1 MPSIRTLKTFL
12 AVARHGSFSA
22 AGKEIGLTAAAV
34 GLQIRSLEADLN
46 QTLFDRSGR
55 AIVLNTAGRGLVEPV
70 KELVARYEALPAVQQ
85 GEQLTGM
92 VVMGTLVS
100 ALMGAFADGLWALMG
115 KHPGLEVKLFAGLS
129 ADFAR
134 RVDRGELDA
143 AVITQPPD
151 RLPSNLVWT
160 ALYSEPLVL
169 IVPRRPHF
177 PMPAGPLD
185 ILAQCPFLRFDRDA
199 WTGHLVNQALD
210 QCGATVR
217 EGMELNSVE
226 AIVALVRQGFGVS
239 IVPQLANVQWSRDRA
254 LKIVPMPGVGVQRVV
269 GLLERKQHSRQR
281 FTDAIKDYFLSEAPV
296 PKARTPGDAGP
307 RSRRP

>member
-1 MPSIRTLKTFL
+1 MPSIRTLKSFL

-70 KELVARYEALPAVQQ
+70 KELVARYEALPALQQ
-85 GEQLTGM
+85 GEQLTGT

-100 ALMGAFADGLWALMG
+100 ALMGAFADGLWALMRE
-115 KHPGLEVKLFAGLS
+115 HPSLEVKLFAGLS
-129 ADFAR
+129 ADFAL

-177 PMPAGPLD
+177 PMPADPLPM
-185 ILAQCPFLRFDRDA
+185 LTQCPFLRFDRDA
-199 WTGHLVNQALD
+199 WTGHLVNQALE

-239 IVPQLANVQWSRDRA
+239 IVPQLANVQWSRDRS
-254 LKIVPMPGVGVQRVV
+254 LRIVPMPGVGVQRHV
-269 GLLERKQHSRQR
+269 GLLERKQHSRKR
-281 FTDAIKDYFLSEAPV
+281 FTDAIKAYFLSEALT
-296 PKARTPGDAGP
+296 PKP
-307 RSRRP
+307 R

>member
-34 GLQIRSLEADLN
+34 GLQIRSLETDLN

-70 KELVARYEALPAVQQ
+70 KELVARYDALSAAQQ
-85 GEQLTGM
+85 SDPLTGM

-100 ALMGAFADGLWALMG
+100 ALMGAFADGLWALMR

-129 ADFAR
+129 ADFAL

-143 AVITQPPD
+143 AVITQPPE
-151 RLPSNLVWT
+151 RLPANLVWT
-160 ALYSEPLVL
+160 ALYAEPLVL

-177 PMPAGPLD
+177 TMPADPLE
-185 ILAQCPFLRFDRDA
+185 ILTQCPFLRFDRQA
-199 WTGHLVNQALD
+199 WTGHLVNRALK

-239 IVPQLANVQWSRDRA
+239 IVPQLANVQWSRDRS
-254 LKIVPMPGVGVQRVV
+254 LQIVPMPAVTVQRDV

-281 FTDAIKDYFLSEAPV
+281 FTDAIKDYFLSERPV
-296 PKARTPGDAGP
+296 PKAR
-307 RSRRP
+307 

>member
-1 MPSIRTLKTFL
+1 MPSIRTLKSFL
-12 AVARHGSFSA
+12 AVARHGSLSA

-34 GLQIRSLEADLN
+34 GLQIRALEADLN
-46 QTLFDRSGR
+46 QTLFDHSGR

-70 KELVARYEALPAVQQ
+70 KDLVARYEGLSAAPQ
-85 GEQLTGM
+85 GEQLTGT

-115 KHPGLEVKLFAGLS
+115 QHPALEVKLFAGQS
-129 ADFAR
+129 ADFAL

-143 AVITQPPD
+143 AVIAQPPG

-177 PMPAGPLD
+177 PMPADPLD
-185 ILAQCPFLRFDRDA
+185 ILTQCPFLRFDRQA
-199 WTGHLVNQALD
+199 WTGHLVNQALE

-239 IVPQLANVQWSRDRA
+239 IVPQLANVQWSRDRS
-254 LKIVPMPGVGVQRVV
+254 LRIVPMPGVAVQRHV
-269 GLLERKQHSRQR
+269 GLLERKLHSRKR
-281 FTDAIKDYFLSEAPV
+281 FTDAIKAYFLSEALTS
-296 PKARTPGDAGP
+296 RP
-307 RSRRP
+307 R